1 MLKHQCLTVII
12 GIEINHKLKT
22 IMKPLNVPTKDQVN
36 DNAKAIF
43 ENLEKKLGMVPNIYA
58 TIGYSGDVLK
68 SYMDFDSSTG
78 NTFSMK
84 EKETIKLAV
93 SEVNGCNYCLA
104 AHTAVAKQNGFS
116 EEDTLKLRD
125 GSIED
130 EKLRTLSRLA
140 TETAKNAGKI
150 SEESRDAFFELG
162 YEEKDLIDFIAVVL
176 SVTFT
181 NLVHNVTEIPVD
193 FPEAK
198 ELELV

>member
-1 MLKHQCLTVII
+1 
-12 GIEINHKLKT
+12 
-22 IMKPLNVPTKDQVN
+22 MKALNVPTKDQVN
-36 DNAKAIF
+36 DNAKEIF
-43 ENLEKKLGMVPNIYA
+43 ENLEKQLGMVPNIYA
-58 TIGYSGDVLK
+58 TIGYNGDVLK
-68 SYMDFDSSTG
+68 SYMTFDSSIG
-78 NTFSMK
+78 KTFSMK

-104 AHTAVAKQNGFS
+104 AHTAIAKQNGFS
-116 EEDTLKLRD
+116 DEETLQLRD

-150 SEESRDAFFELG
+150 TEDSRDAFFDLG

-181 NLVHNVTEIPVD
+181 NLIHNVTEIPVD

-198 ELELV
+198 ELELVEA